1 MTKAVPDRAAW
12 LTLDEM
18 EEVIL
23 NAILHLP
30 VRWDGMPRYIAE
42 KIAKASAEKAL
53 IEKMLIIPNMNQRR
67 VEMEFI
73 GFQKM
78 PRLSRECIITEKID
92 GTNAQIFIA
101 DDCETMLIGSRT
113 RWITPQNDN
122 YGFARWC
129 EANRDQLLLLGPGR
143 HFGEWWGNGVQRG
156 YGIKEKRFS
165 LFNALRWTE
174 ENAPSCV
181 GVVPVLYRGI
191 FTTDAVESCLQHLR
205 DGGSVASP
213 GFMKPE
219 KVIAFHIAGGFG
231 FKKTIE
237 SDEIPKALQGA

>member
-1 MTKAVPDRAAW
+1 
-12 LTLDEM
+12 
-18 EEVIL
+18 
-23 NAILHLP
+23 
-30 VRWDGMPRYIAE
+30 
-42 KIAKASAEKAL
+42 
-53 IEKMLIIPNMNQRR
+53 
-67 VEMEFI
+67 MEFTE
-73 GFQKM
+73 FPKM

-165 LFNALRWTE
+165 LFNTLRWTE
-174 ENAPSCV
+174 ENTPSCV

-219 KVIAFHIAGGFG
+219 GVVAFHLAGGFG